1 MICIYWNGETRLEC
15 LTENWW
21 DLGLLSCKSMYVL
34 RMSCVHDLFERYKE
48 DMEEGEDQELIEEEV
63 RVGNIHEDDEVVLDN
78 KSKGD
83 IKYDDLGQSSEG
95 GDIGGGG

>member
-1 MICIYWNGETRLEC
+1 M
-15 LTENWW
+15 
-21 DLGLLSCKSMYVL
+21 VL
-34 RMSCVHDLFERYKE
+34 
-48 DMEEGEDQELIEEEV
+48 
-63 RVGNIHEDDEVVLDN
+63 NN